1 MLTTGY
7 LEGLPKMQQVD
18 FTGETSDNVLKQAKI
33 LIVDDLVANVRLLE
47 LILGRAGYQNIC
59 STTDSRET
67 VDLFYSFEP
76 DILLLDLNM
85 PYMDG
90 FEVMKRLKV
99 ILSERQVPIIMITSD
114 EDQRTRFRA
123 LKKGASDFL
132 TKPFDDTE
140 VLLRMN
146 NILRIHFYNL
156 LLEAKVKERTKEL
169 VEAQLETLNKLA
181 IAADYR
187 DDNTGLH
194 AKRVGR
200 TSGLIAEGLDL
211 PPIFVHLIVQAASL
225 HDIGKIGIS
234 DLILLKPG
242 KLTPEEFTTMKQH
255 TIIGAK
261 ILSESSSPML
271 QLAEE
276 IALYHHEFWD
286 GCGYGGLQ
294 GDAIPI
300 SGRIVG
306 IADFFD
312 ALTHERP
319 YKEAWPV
326 EVAVDAVRER
336 RGTQFDPRVV
346 DAFMALPHHD
356 LI

>member
-1 MLTTGY
+1 
-7 LEGLPKMQQVD
+7 MQQVD
-18 FTGETSDNVLKQAKI
+18 LSEETSDDILKRAKI
-33 LIVDDLVANVRLLE
+33 LVVDDVQANVRLLE
-47 LILGRAGYQNIC
+47 LILKRAGYQNLHC
-59 STTDSRET
+59 TTDSRET
-67 VDLFYSFEP
+67 IELFDTFQPDL
-76 DILLLDLNM
+76 LLLDLNM

-90 FEVMKRLKV
+90 FEVIRQLKSK
-99 ILSERQVPIIMITSD
+99 LAERSVPIIVLTAD
-114 EDQRTRFRA
+114 AEPKTKHRA
-123 LKKGASDFL
+123 LKQGATDFL
-132 TKPFDDTE
+132 TKPFDDME
-140 VLLRMN
+140 VLLRMQ
-146 NILRIHFYNL
+146 NILKTHFYSL

-169 VEAQLETLNKLA
+169 VEAQLETFNKLA

-187 DDNTGLH
+187 DDDTGLH

-200 TSGLIAEGLDL
+200 TSGLIALALGL
-211 PPIFVHLIVQAASL
+211 PEPFVELIVQAGSL

-261 ILSESSSPML
+261 ILSDSSSPML

-276 IALYHHEFWD
+276 IALYHHEFWN
-286 GCGYGGLQ
+286 GNGYSRVE

-326 EVAVDAVRER
+326 KMAVEAVLER

-346 DAFMALPHHD
+346 DAFMTLDHES
-356 LI
+356 LIL